1 MPVFV
6 SGKVCDFVWPSSTL
20 PKAKLAGEMLTPGC
34 AAVPVPVRA
43 TVEGELG
50 ALLVIVI
57 VPGKLPAV
65 VGAKMALKV
74 ALAPAAIVLGVTKPL
89 RL

>member
-1 MPVFV
+1 MPLFV
-6 SGKVCDFVWPSSTL
+6 SVKVCDFVCPSTTL
-20 PKAKLAGEMLTPGC
+20 PNAKLVGAILNPGC
-34 AAVPVPVRA
+34 VAVPVPVRA
-43 TVEGELG
+43 TVEGEVG

-65 VGAKMALKV
+65 VGAKVALKV
-74 ALAPAAIVLGVTKPL
+74 ALAPAAIVLGAANPV